1 MKKIFLS
8 TILLSI
14 AFVACKPKEKAKDLI
29 LKEGK
34 WKITKLALTNSGGSQ
49 DLYKA
54 MSDCDKD
61 NYYFFN
67 ADNSFSLDEST
78 LKCNASDPQTTT
90 DGKWALEQNNT
101 QLVLRESTIFGVK
114 SDEKLNVVSITSTS
128 IEFSKDTVITLPDPF
143 GTVSGKFQGTFSN
156 LK

>member
-8 TILLSI
+8 TILLPI

-143 GTVSGKFQGTFSN
+143 GTVSGKFQGTFTN